1 MATRRVAVIGAGP
14 VGLHAALRLL
24 EEEGTEVLLLE
35 RGAEVAANVKEW
47 GHVRLFSSWKYNCR
61 ESVLTKL
68 QSVGLVEQ
76 NPFDPEAFPTGGE
89 YREKYL
95 TKIYQYLRE
104 SPRAQVILGCNV
116 ESVTRD
122 GFHKQDDLN
131 GGARKSRPFHLLLSG
146 DDHREWFES
155 ADLVLDCSGTW
166 GNNLYM
172 GPGGAPAVGER
183 NQSKVTYKIP
193 DLDDTEREEYAGRH
207 TLVIGAGY
215 SAITTLRGLIN
226 LKAAHPDTQIT
237 WLTRKGTAPFA
248 VLDDDPLPE
257 RKKLALIGNSIV
269 AGGSLDAG
277 VTHLSGYSIESVHE
291 DGSTKKLFVQLR
303 PQGEESGG
311 KALRLTVDSIESVHE
326 DGSTK
331 KLFVQLRPQGEELGE
346 EALRL
351 TVDRVVAN
359 VGWRPDASLYSELHV
374 HQCWASDGPIKLASS
389 LIAASGKG
397 GGDCLKQAVP
407 GPELLLT
414 PEPGF
419 LLLGM
424 KSYGRNSLFIL
435 KIGFEQIEQAVGLLF
450 PSDPAAVVSS

>member
-311 KALRLTVDSIESVHE
+311 KALRLTVD
-326 DGSTK
+326 
-331 KLFVQLRPQGEELGE
+331 
-346 EALRL
+346 
-351 TVDRVVAN
+351 RVVAN

-450 PSDPAAVVSS
+450 PSDPATVVSS

>member
-146 DDHREWFES
+146 DDQREWFES

-311 KALRLTVDSIESVHE
+311 KALRLTVD
-326 DGSTK
+326 
-331 KLFVQLRPQGEELGE
+331 
-346 EALRL
+346 
-351 TVDRVVAN
+351 RVVAN

>member
-303 PQGEESGG
+303 PQGEE
-311 KALRLTVDSIESVHE
+311 
-326 DGSTK
+326 
-331 KLFVQLRPQGEELGE
+331 LGE